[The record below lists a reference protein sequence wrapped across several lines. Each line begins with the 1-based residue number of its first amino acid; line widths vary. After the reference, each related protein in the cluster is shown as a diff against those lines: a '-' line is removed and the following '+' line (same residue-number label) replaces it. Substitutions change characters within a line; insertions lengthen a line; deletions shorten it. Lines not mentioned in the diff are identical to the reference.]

1 MAQVP
6 VQQQQQQQQPGQ
18 PGGGGVQLPPL
29 VPNTLDDHGL
39 MDSSWFKVVI
49 TKCPSGKSYKCIV
62 SIGSIIAMSDF
73 IAMSRL

>member
-6 VQQQQQQQQPGQ
+6 GQQQQQQQQQPGQ
-18 PGGGGVQLPPL
+18 PGGGAVQLPPL

-49 TKCPSGKSYKCIV
+49 TKCPTGN
-62 SIGSIIAMSDF
+62 F
-73 IAMSRL
+73 INALSALLSCLVCR